1 MNNTAT
7 PYKIK
12 WTWPSAAIAVF
23 AITYGISIL
32 LGKDVQNSCF
42 WAIVVNGIAGCGGIA
57 PVIYAMLLKSSVSVY
72 YILTSS
78 VIRLLLAAAGSGIIL
93 FFVKID
99 VTWFATW
106 VAILYLAV
114 LIFEVSFAVQTITK
128 RDGVDRD

>member
-1 MNNTAT
+1 MSNAAT

-12 WTWPSAAIAVF
+12 WTWLSVAITVLAIA
-23 AITYGISIL
+23 YGISVL
-32 LGKDVQNSCF
+32 LGKDAQNSCF
-42 WAIVVNGIAGCGGIA
+42 WAVVINGIAGCGRIA
-57 PVIYAMLLKSSVSVY
+57 PVIYAMSLKSSVSIY
-72 YILTSS
+72 YALTSS
-78 VIRLLLAAAGSGIIL
+78 IIRLLLAVAGSGIIL

-99 VTWFATW
+99 AMWFATW